1 MIAALAGTLLTK
13 SPQSVILDVQGVGYE
28 VFTSLQTYYRLPDL
42 KHNVRLHTYTH
53 VREDALSLY
62 GFLSSEEK
70 AAFLLVISVSGIG
83 PRLGLALLSGLTVTE
98 LASAIR
104 AGDAKRLSSV
114 PGIGQKTAARLILE
128 LQSKITSIV
137 PETAENGASPIA
149 SSVADD
155 ALSALLN
162 LGYQGAAAKE
172 TLRLIER
179 SRPGE
184 ELTVEDLLREALR
197 RLSK

>member
-1 MIAALAGTLLTK
+1 
-13 SPQSVILDVQGVGYE
+13 VGYE

-42 KHNVRLHTYTH
+42 KQAVRLHTYTH
-53 VREDALSLY
+53 VREDALVLY
-62 GFLSSEEK
+62 GFLSTEEK
-70 AAFLLVISVSGIG
+70 AAFLLLTSVSGVG
-83 PRLGLALLSGLTVTE
+83 PRLGLALLSGLSVAE
-98 LASAIR
+98 LAAAIR
-104 AGDAKRLSSV
+104 AGDARRLSSV

-137 PETAENGASPIA
+137 PEATVESATGP

-155 ALSALLN
+155 ALSALVN
-162 LGYQGAAAKE
+162 LGYQPPVAKE
-172 TLRLIER
+172 ILKQIER

-184 ELTVEDLLREALR
+184 ELTVEDFLREALR

>member
-1 MIAALAGTLLTK
+1 MIAALAGTLIAKT
-13 SPQSVILDVQGVGYE
+13 PQSVIIDVHGVGYE

-42 KHNVRLHTYTH
+42 KQAVRLHTYTH
-53 VREDALSLY
+53 VREDALVLY
-62 GFLSSEEK
+62 GFLSTEEK
-70 AAFLLVISVSGIG
+70 AAFLLLISVSGVG
-83 PRLGLALLSGLTVTE
+83 PRLGLALLSGLSVAE
-98 LASAIR
+98 LAIAIR
-104 AGDAKRLSSV
+104 SGDARRLSSV

-137 PETAENGASPIA
+137 PDSAVEGAAAP

-155 ALSALLN
+155 ALSALVN
-162 LGYQGAAAKE
+162 LGYQAPVAKD
-172 TLRLIER
+172 LLKQIER

-184 ELTVEDLLREALR
+184 DLTVEDFLREALR